1 MGIKQLRLSDHQTI
15 QKRIGEFVGKP
26 INVVLKNSLVM
37 MGTLVG
43 SDSQSIVLEN
53 MRLKK
58 IRYSLESIDE
68 IYFDTKA

>member
-1 MGIKQLRLSDHQTI
+1 MGIKQLRLSDRQII
-15 QKRIGEFVGKP
+15 QKRIGEFVGQP
-26 INVVLKNSLVM
+26 INIVLKNSLVM

-43 SDSQSIVLEN
+43 SDNQSIVLEN

-58 IRYSLESIDE
+58 VRYTLDTIDE